1 MYIEANMK
9 AKEQHVDALQQS
21 KNNKNS
27 NITNKI
33 SESFKKLTNSEK
45 LNRINGAVSLLQ
57 QFKGINSDEDQ
68 VWFVII
74 FLIDWKQFLGWM
86 STILCVCFFRLKKS
100 EMFDG

>member
-1 MYIEANMK
+1 MK

-68 VWFVII
+68 V
-74 FLIDWKQFLGWM
+74 
-86 STILCVCFFRLKKS
+86 
-100 EMFDG
+100 

>member
-1 MYIEANMK
+1 MK

-57 QFKGINSDEDQ
+57 HFKGINSDEDQ

-74 FLIDWKQFLGWM
+74 FFDWLK
-86 STILCVCFFRLKKS
+86 TIFRL
-100 EMFDG
+100 EEYNFVHVFLD

>member
-1 MYIEANMK
+1 MK

-27 NITNKI
+27 NISNKI

-57 QFKGINSDEDQ
+57 HFKGINSDEDQ
-68 VWFVII
+68 V
-74 FLIDWKQFLGWM
+74 
-86 STILCVCFFRLKKS
+86 
-100 EMFDG
+100 